1 MLNKAPTWKEQE
13 KIMLLYELF
22 SAIDSRAGLI
32 TKLIQQ
38 DGEYTAQNQASLLN
52 KELATISEVN

>member
-1 MLNKAPTWKEQE
+1 
-13 KIMLLYELF
+13 MLLYELF